1 MGKSIKP
8 IIALK
13 DNFLRLQL
21 VDQCLLIIMST
32 LFIQIILTLFFF
44 HESIYQNEIDV
55 VVRTTASAIFG
66 YFLSSNFMS
75 SVGPKMKCT
84 IDEKSTQNKN
94 SHTNNQQVIIVFI
107 IGLVSLILLIITRNC
122 FGISEHIRGTI
133 SQLRDFVSGS
143 VGFLVGSPI
152 KKENQIT
159 K

>member
-1 MGKSIKP
+1 MGKSLKLITS
-8 IIALK
+8 LK

-32 LFIQIILTLFFF
+32 LFLQIILTLFFF
-44 HESIYQNEIDV
+44 HECVDQNEIDV

-84 IDEKSTQNKN
+84 VEEKGVQTKN
-94 SHTNNQQVIIVFI
+94 SHTNNQQIIIVFL
-107 IGLVSLILLIITRNC
+107 IGLVSLILLIITRN
-122 FGISEHIRGTI
+122 FIGMSEHIRGTI

-152 KKENQIT
+152 KKDNSNI